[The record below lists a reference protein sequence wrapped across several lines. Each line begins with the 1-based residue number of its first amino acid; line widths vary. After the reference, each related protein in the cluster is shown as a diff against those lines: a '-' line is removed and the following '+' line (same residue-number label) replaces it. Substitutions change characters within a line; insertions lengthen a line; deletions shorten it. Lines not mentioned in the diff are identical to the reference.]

1 MVFHINPSGYVP
13 IQLIDAHDPIFSAI
27 SPIDSNGTFAQNQ
40 YTHLPFFLPQSDRTL
55 SNSIKRM
62 INGFVGKF
70 EDVALQFNIGTD
82 IDDGIYDSE
91 DFRLVFNS
99 IAATCKATEN
109 DDDDDHLMFRPLTID
124 DDVDTLGITVFA
136 T

>member
-1 MVFHINPSGYVP
+1 MSVLF
-13 IQLIDAHDPIFSAI
+13 
-27 SPIDSNGTFAQNQ
+27 Q
-40 YTHLPFFLPQSDRTL
+40 YLSIIVHHLL

-70 EDVALQFNIGTD
+70 D

-109 DDDDDHLMFRPLTID
+109 LSLYQTSACKSSVIQSINQS
-124 DDVDTLGITVFA
+124 TL
-136 T
+136 

>member
-1 MVFHINPSGYVP
+1 MCGQFKFVRFY
-13 IQLIDAHDPIFSAI
+13 
-27 SPIDSNGTFAQNQ
+27 QN
-40 YTHLPFFLPQSDRTL
+40 THLPFLLPQSNRTL

-70 EDVALQFNIGTD
+70 E
-82 IDDGIYDSE
+82 IDDGIYDSK

-109 DDDDDHLMFRPLTID
+109 CFG
-124 DDVDTLGITVFA
+124 LGSH
-136 T
+136 